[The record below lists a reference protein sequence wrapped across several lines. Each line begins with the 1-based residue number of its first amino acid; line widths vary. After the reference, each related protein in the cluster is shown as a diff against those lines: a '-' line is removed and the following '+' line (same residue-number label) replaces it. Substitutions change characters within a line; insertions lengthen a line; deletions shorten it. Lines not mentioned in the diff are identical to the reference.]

1 MKKFIATLLL
11 CVTLLSLFSCAGKEQ
26 KGYDKK
32 ADLLAQADKINKND
46 LSADEIKDV
55 EDRAK
60 KDGFEMYW
68 KDDGRLVLETS
79 EVTEYYDKWIDNRFT
94 RLVEKPSE
102 GYLAEIQVLG
112 NSCSIMW
119 NWTTENAI
127 AYAEKYKKTYS
138 NDVTEEDGRPI
149 RYVYYGIDKNGVEF
163 HLTASPSSGM
173 IKITIP
179 EK

>member
-11 CVTLLSLFSCAGKEQ
+11 CATLFSLFSCKADKQ
-26 KGYDKK
+26 KGYDKN

-55 EDRAK
+55 EERAK
-60 KDGFEMYW
+60 MDGFEMYW
-68 KDDGRLVLETS
+68 KDDGKLVLDVSETM
-79 EVTEYYDKWIDNRFT
+79 EYYDSWIDNRFT
-94 RLVEKPSE
+94 RLIEKPKD
-102 GYLAEIQVLG
+102 GYLAEIQVFG

-127 AYAEKYKKTYS
+127 AYVEKYKKTYS
-138 NDVTEEDGRPI
+138 KDVTEEDGRPI
-149 RYVYYGIDKNGVEF
+149 RYVYYGVDKNGVEF
-163 HLTASPSSGM
+163 HVTASPASGM
-173 IKITIP
+173 IKITLP